1 MCLSL
6 LIFAAVHKLTGKPN
20 SLYDTADG
28 AEDSECLLICSDTV
42 IASNYVYG
50 NKENQSRLIFFINY
64 KHYLLQLSR
73 N

>member
-1 MCLSL
+1 LSL

-50 NKENQSRLIFFINY
+50 NKENQSRLIF
-64 KHYLLQLSR
+64 
-73 N
+73 